1 MVTLFKCELLIYF
14 KRIWLNNANSR
25 KVLGALPEISAT
37 QFVVF
42 GADLFHTPANSF
54 TFSFFIAVAL
64 DDFNADITFSTHQ
77 QYGLLPNSGLIF

>member
-1 MVTLFKCELLIYF
+1 MM
-14 KRIWLNNANSR
+14 IWLDNANSL

-54 TFSFFIAVAL
+54 TFIFFFADAL
-64 DDFNADITFSTHQ
+64 DDFNADITCSTHQ
-77 QYGLLPNSGLIF
+77 QYGLHPNSGLIF